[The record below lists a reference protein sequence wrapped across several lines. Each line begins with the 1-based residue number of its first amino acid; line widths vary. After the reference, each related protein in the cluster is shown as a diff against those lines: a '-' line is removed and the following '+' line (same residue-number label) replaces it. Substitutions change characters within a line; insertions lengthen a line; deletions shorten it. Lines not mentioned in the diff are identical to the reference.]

1 MRQHSMQCPMA
12 LQRLVVVG
20 LPATVEHGGRGG
32 ATNSAAVV
40 AEITAAF
47 ITCLDS
53 VRLNM
58 LAVDQVPLPRELPR
72 DTDSCLDT
80 CEKPFGIPA
89 VAICAVV
96 TGVLRVCTLLAMI
109 TKCATP
115 GYHMSTCRVLVICCA
130 CCRCCP
136 ASATACQP

>member
-58 LAVDQVPLPRELPR
+58 LAVDQVPLPPRELPR
-72 DTDSCLDT
+72 DTDSCLNT
-80 CEKPFGIPA
+80 CEMPFGIPA
-89 VAICAVV
+89 VATCAVV
-96 TGVLRVCTLLAMI
+96 TGF
-109 TKCATP
+109 
-115 GYHMSTCRVLVICCA
+115 YE
-130 CCRCCP
+130 
-136 ASATACQP
+136 SAPCWP

>member
-20 LPATVEHGGRGG
+20 LPATVEHGGGRSVPS
-32 ATNSAAVV
+32 NSAAVV

-58 LAVDQVPLPRELPR
+58 LAVDQVIGAFH
-72 DTDSCLDT
+72 SH
-80 CEKPFGIPA
+80 
-89 VAICAVV
+89 AVV
-96 TGVLRVCTLLAMI
+96 
-109 TKCATP
+109 
-115 GYHMSTCRVLVICCA
+115 Y
-130 CCRCCP
+130 
-136 ASATACQP
+136 

>member
-20 LPATVEHGGRGG
+20 LPATVEHGGGRS
-32 ATNSAAVV
+32 ATSNSSAAVV

-58 LAVDQVPLPRELPR
+58 LAVDQVLTLLPGCR
-72 DTDSCLDT
+72 SCLEYAMPVIT
-80 CEKPFGIPA
+80 LRSKRGCLMA
-89 VAICAVV
+89 VFSTDPCFAWSAMFYSLSCSNLYHIDLQCA
-96 TGVLRVCTLLAMI
+96 
-109 TKCATP
+109 
-115 GYHMSTCRVLVICCA
+115 
-130 CCRCCP
+130 CRCCP
-136 ASATACQP
+136 ASATASAQ

>member
-20 LPATVEHGGRGG
+20 LPATVEHGGGRS
-32 ATNSAAVV
+32 ATSNSSAAVV

-58 LAVDQVPLPRELPR
+58 LAVDQVPTRLP
-72 DTDSCLDT
+72 
-80 CEKPFGIPA
+80 
-89 VAICAVV
+89 
-96 TGVLRVCTLLAMI
+96 
-109 TKCATP
+109 
-115 GYHMSTCRVLVICCA
+115 H
-130 CCRCCP
+130 CCP
-136 ASATACQP
+136 FTACLACHECRLQYWLPLRCVDQPSAQTLVMVNNCTGGCAALSSPS